1 MINILP
7 ELITFNLHAT
17 YTDTRR
23 RNFSFSICLKNDLR
37 SNLKTISSFP
47 FMNHTLNCFNEIV
60 LHVCCTLLLFI
71 CILTRKYLIFHRI
84 VIILIST
91 ISESWRDVPSIIK
104 RKCTHILHRVTKK
117 DCRMIFR
124 SIAVCYKLYLSL
136 IFCCILLRNITTWF
150 NMNFFE
156 WFYWYFI
163 IMVHISNRVIAKKK
177 FSI

>member
-1 MINILP
+1 M
-7 ELITFNLHAT
+7 
-17 YTDTRR
+17 
-23 RNFSFSICLKNDLR
+23 FSNSSNKPDLLLLLKCFLSTS
-37 SNLKTISSFP
+37 SNPLAISKTISSFP

-91 ISESWRDVPSIIK
+91 ISESWRDVPSTVK
-104 RKCTHILHRVTKK
+104 RKCTHILHRFTKK

-124 SIAVCYKLYLSL
+124 SIAVCYKLSFHL
-136 IFCCILLRNITTWF
+136 IFCCILLRNS
-150 NMNFFE
+150 FE
-156 WFYWYFI
+156 WLYWYFI
-163 IMVHISNRVIAKKK
+163 IMVHISNRVIAKNK

>member
-1 MINILP
+1 MIKILP
-7 ELITFNLHAT
+7 EYIEYT
-17 YTDTRR
+17 YTNM

-124 SIAVCYKLYLSL
+124 SIAVCYKLYFSL
-136 IFCCILLRNITTWF
+136 IFCCILLRK
-150 NMNFFE
+150 
-156 WFYWYFI
+156 
-163 IMVHISNRVIAKKK
+163 MVPLIFHNYGTYLK
-177 FSI
+177 